1 VWYTFGK
8 KRFFFAKTV
17 NFAQSN
23 LLILPKHFKPLTNMA
38 KIKLGESTVNTSGE
52 LPAAGSTAPDFQLV
66 ATDMKG
72 VSLSTYKGKN
82 IILNIFP
89 SIDTRV
95 CATSVRAFN
104 LLASK
109 MNNTVVLSVS
119 KDLPYAHKRFCA
131 AEGIDNV
138 VMLSDF
144 LNEGF
149 SNDYGVLMTDGG
161 MRGLHARAI
170 VVIDPQGKV
179 KYSEMV
185 PSIGE
190 EPNYDAAL
198 QAVK

>member
-1 VWYTFGK
+1 M
-8 KRFFFAKTV
+8 
-17 NFAQSN
+17 S
-23 LLILPKHFKPLTNMA
+23 
-38 KIKLGESTVNTSGE
+38 KIKLGESTVTTSGE
-52 LPAAGSTAPDFQLV
+52 LPAAGSTAPDFKLMS
-66 ATDMKG
+66 TDMKE

-109 MNNTVVLSVS
+109 MDNTVVLSVS
-119 KDLPYAHKRFCA
+119 KDLPYAHKRFCG

-149 SNDYGVLMTDGG
+149 SDDYGVLMTDGV

-170 VVIDPQGKV
+170 VVIGPNGKV
-179 KYSEMV
+179 KYSELV
-185 PSIGE
+185 PSIGQ

-198 QAVK
+198 QAAK

>member
-1 VWYTFGK
+1 
-8 KRFFFAKTV
+8 
-17 NFAQSN
+17 
-23 LLILPKHFKPLTNMA
+23 MA
-38 KIKLGESTVNTSGE
+38 KIKLGEASVNTSGE
-52 LPAAGSTAPDFQLV
+52 LPAAGSTAPDFRLMS
-66 ATDMKG
+66 TEMKE
-72 VSLSTYKGKN
+72 VSLSNYKGKN

-109 MNNTVVLSVS
+109 MENTVVLSVS
-119 KDLPYAHKRFCA
+119 KDLPYAHRRFCA
-131 AEGIDNV
+131 AEGIENV

-149 SNDYGVLMTDGG
+149 SDDYGVLMTEGA
-161 MRGLHARAI
+161 MRGLHARAL
-170 VVIDPQGKV
+170 VVIGPNGKI

-185 PSIGE
+185 PSIGQ